1 MVGKPLILYSENKK
15 ISSLICCFVVGHD
28 SSLFTNYDILG
39 EREMS

>member
-1 MVGKPLILYSENKK
+1 MVGKPLILYNEKK